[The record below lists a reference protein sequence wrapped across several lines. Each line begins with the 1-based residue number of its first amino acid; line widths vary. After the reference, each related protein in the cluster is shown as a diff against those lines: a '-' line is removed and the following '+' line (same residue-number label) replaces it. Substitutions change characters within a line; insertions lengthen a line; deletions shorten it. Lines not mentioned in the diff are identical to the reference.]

1 MRKVLML
8 VALVAALAIPAA
20 AVSATLHGPHQGVY
34 TCSAGGTWHFVQN
47 QTGGSQVDNTL
58 TAVFSITGNVVAVQ
72 DKVTPGGTYHWTISG
87 AGTLVT
93 AATTVV
99 AGKLVLSDF
108 SCNPKKD
115 DPKK

>member
-1 MRKVLML
+1 MRKIFVL
-8 VALVAALAIPAA
+8 VGLVAALAIPAA

-58 TAVFSITGNVVAVQ
+58 TAEFSITGNVVAVQ

-93 AATTVV
+93 ATTTVA